1 MNRFRK
7 QGRDGEYNF
16 WQPAT
21 DLMTGLVF
29 ILMLL
34 VALLGLY
41 LLYTPSLF
49 DAMEPSTEALAE
61 EQGDIPETGGYG
73 ELEGDGADEEEGD
86 GYGDGEDNEEG
97 DDDGNGDGDGDGDDD
112 GGDGYGPG
120 DEGVK
125 SAVLAELI
133 DGETRRIVKAE
144 NVKFEL
150 HESNGSLQI
159 LHTYYPEK
167 ISYRTFETTKEGIF
181 YLPEKIWK
189 GTYYF
194 RGLTAPDGYD
204 PADNQYF
211 EIGELYDWP
220 APFLVQIP
228 VFPSKNVIR
237 IQMTDAESGMGI
249 GDGVFEVI
257 AAEDI
262 RTLDGTVRF
271 GRGQTVERIT
281 CDSSGYGESGELYLG
296 NYILRQDRIPPYYA
310 GIEEEAQAVVERK
323 TDTEPGL
330 CEIGTVKTRI
340 RVCLSDELFPEQTV
354 EGAGFLVTKE
364 GDPTFQETM
373 YTDSQGVFELTDLD
387 KNAVYHIVQKTA
399 PGNYRADETDHR
411 ITVEDDGR
419 IDGQPQTTLELSN
432 RMLRVAIGAVD
443 AVLGSGIPDVALD
456 LYDSG
461 DHLLFSWET
470 SGNELLFTDLKEGFY
485 YVVKNRDP
493 EKRYDLQV
501 TDSKELQTLHI
512 PVITWMSA
520 AAVAGAAAGL
530 ALLILLIVFLVKTA
544 AKCRR
549 KDAAALKQ
557 SEQGDRE

>member
-7 QGRDGEYNF
+7 PGRDGEYNF

-97 DDDGNGDGDGDGDDD
+97 DDDGNGDGHDD

-133 DGETRRIVKAE
+133 DGETGRIVKAE

-167 ISYRTFETTKEGIF
+167 ISYRTFATTKEGIF

-204 PADNQYF
+204 PADNRYF

-237 IQMTDAESGMGI
+237 VQMTDAESGMGI

-262 RTLDGTVRF
+262 RTLDGTARF
-271 GRGQTVERIT
+271 GRGQTVGRIA

-310 GIEEEAQAVVERK
+310 GQEEESQAAVERK
-323 TDTEPGL
+323 TGTAPAL
-330 CEIGTVKTRI
+330 CELGAVKTRI
-340 RVCLSDELFPEQTV
+340 RVCLADELFPEQTV

-399 PGNYRADETDHR
+399 PGHYRADQTDHR
-411 ITVEDDGR
+411 ITVEADGR
-419 IDGQPQTTLELSN
+419 IDGRPQTTLELSN
-432 RMLRVAIGAVD
+432 RMLRVAIGAAD
-443 AVLGSGIPDVALD
+443 AALGSGVPDVALH
-456 LYDSG
+456 LYDSA
-461 DHLLFSWET
+461 DQLLYSWQT
-470 SGNELLFTDLKEGFY
+470 SEQELLFTDLKEGSY
-485 YVVKNRDP
+485 YVVKNNDA
-493 EKRYDLQV
+493 EKTYALQV
-501 TDSKELQTLHI
+501 TDSKEIQTLYV

-520 AAVAGAAAGL
+520 AAAAGAAAGL
-530 ALLILLIVFLVKTA
+530 ALLVLLIVFLVKTA
-544 AKCRR
+544 MKRR
-549 KDAAALKQ
+549 KKHDAA
-557 SEQGDRE
+557 

>member
-7 QGRDGEYNF
+7 PGRDGEYNF

-97 DDDGNGDGDGDGDDD
+97 DDDGNGDGHDD

-133 DGETRRIVKAE
+133 DGETGRIVKAE

-167 ISYRTFETTKEGIF
+167 ISYRTFATTKEGIF
-181 YLPEKIWK
+181 YLPEKVWK

-204 PADNQYF
+204 PADNRYF

-237 IQMTDAESGMGI
+237 VQMTDAESGMGI

-262 RTLDGTVRF
+262 RTLDGTARF
-271 GRGQTVERIT
+271 GRGQTVGRIA

-310 GIEEEAQAVVERK
+310 GQEEESQAAVERK
-323 TDTEPGL
+323 TGTAPAL
-330 CEIGTVKTRI
+330 CELGAVKTRI
-340 RVCLSDELFPEQTV
+340 RVCLADELFPEQTV

-399 PGNYRADETDHR
+399 PGHYRADQTDHR
-411 ITVEDDGR
+411 ITVEADGR
-419 IDGQPQTTLELSN
+419 IDGRPQTTLELSN
-432 RMLRVAIGAVD
+432 RMLRVAIGAAD
-443 AVLGSGIPDVALD
+443 AALGSGVPDVALH
-456 LYDSG
+456 LYDSA
-461 DHLLFSWET
+461 DQLLYSWQT
-470 SGNELLFTDLKEGFY
+470 SEQELLFTDLKEGSY
-485 YVVKNRDP
+485 YVVKNNDT
-493 EKRYDLQV
+493 EKTYALQV
-501 TDSKELQTLHI
+501 TDSKEIQTLYV

-520 AAVAGAAAGL
+520 AAAAGAAAGL
-530 ALLILLIVFLVKTA
+530 ALLVLLIVFLVKTA
-544 AKCRR
+544 MKRR
-549 KDAAALKQ
+549 KKHDAA
-557 SEQGDRE
+557 

>member
-1 MNRFRK
+1 
-7 QGRDGEYNF
+7 
-16 WQPAT
+16 
-21 DLMTGLVF
+21 MTGLVF

-61 EQGDIPETGGYG
+61 EEQGDILETGGVG
-73 ELEGDGADEEEGD
+73 ELEGDGVDEEEGD
-86 GYGDGEDNEEG
+86 DDGEGEDNEEG
-97 DDDGNGDGDGDGDDD
+97 DDDGNGDGHDD

-120 DEGVK
+120 DDGVK

-133 DGETRRIVKAE
+133 DGETGRIVKAE
-144 NVKFEL
+144 NVEFEL
-150 HESNGSLQI
+150 YESNGTLQI
-159 LHTYYPEK
+159 LNTYYPEK
-167 ISYRTFETTKEGIF
+167 ISYRTFATTSEGIF

-204 PADNQYF
+204 PANNQYF
-211 EIGELYDWP
+211 EIAELYDWP

-237 IQMTDAESGMGI
+237 IQVTDAQNGTGV

-330 CEIGTVKTRI
+330 CEIGTEKTRI
-340 RVCLSDELFPEQTV
+340 RVCLSDELFPEQMV

-364 GDPTFQETM
+364 GDPTLKETM
-373 YTDSQGVFELTDLD
+373 YTDSQGAFVLTDLD

-411 ITVEDDGR
+411 ITVEDNGR

-443 AVLGSGIPDVALD
+443 AVIGSGIPDVALD

-470 SGNELLFTDLKEGFY
+470 SGNELLFTDLKEGSY

-501 TDSKELQTLHI
+501 TDSKEIQTLHI
-512 PVITWMSA
+512 SVITWMSA

-544 AKCRR
+544 VKWRR

-557 SEQGDRE
+557 AEQEDRE

>member
-7 QGRDGEYNF
+7 PGRDGEYNF

-97 DDDGNGDGDGDGDDD
+97 DDDGNGDGHDD

-133 DGETRRIVKAE
+133 DGETGRIVKAE

-167 ISYRTFETTKEGIF
+167 ISYRTFATTKEGIF

-204 PADNQYF
+204 PADNRYF
-211 EIGELYDWP
+211 EIGEFYDWP

-237 IQMTDAESGMGI
+237 VQMTDAESGMGI

-262 RTLDGTVRF
+262 RTLDGTARF
-271 GRGQTVERIT
+271 GRGQTVGRIA

-310 GIEEEAQAVVERK
+310 GQEEEAQAAVERK
-323 TDTEPGL
+323 TGTAPAL
-330 CEIGTVKTRI
+330 CELGAVKTRI
-340 RVCLSDELFPEQTV
+340 RVCLADELFPEQTV

-399 PGNYRADETDHR
+399 PGHYRADQTDHR
-411 ITVEDDGR
+411 ITVGADGR
-419 IDGQPQTTLELSN
+419 IDGRPQTTLELSN
-432 RMLRVAIGAVD
+432 RMLRVAIGAAD
-443 AVLGSGIPDVALD
+443 AALGSGVPDVALH
-456 LYDSG
+456 LYDSA
-461 DHLLFSWET
+461 DQLLYSWQT
-470 SGNELLFTDLKEGFY
+470 SEQELLFTDLKEGSY
-485 YVVKNRDP
+485 YVVKNNDA
-493 EKRYDLQV
+493 EKTYALQV
-501 TDSKELQTLHI
+501 TDSKEIQTLYV

-520 AAVAGAAAGL
+520 AAAAGAAAGL
-530 ALLILLIVFLVKTA
+530 ALLVLLIVFLVKTA
-544 AKCRR
+544 MKRR
-549 KDAAALKQ
+549 KKHDAA
-557 SEQGDRE
+557 